1 MAGRRFLLVLDH
13 VASEAQVRDM
23 LPPGPDG
30 AVIVCARRR
39 LAGFPGA
46 RIMDLGGLDET
57 DALALLG
64 QIIGHRRLSEEPGPA
79 ADLVRLCAG
88 LPLAL
93 RIAGARLAARPHWR
107 LATLARRLADDRR
120 RLDELVYGDLSVR
133 ATISA
138 SYAGLPPR
146 AREMLRRLAGLDTP
160 EVPLRAAAALL
171 HGPRACAE
179 ELCDALVDARLLQV
193 RDGLSGPRYRLPDL
207 VRAYARD
214 VVAHPAVPHPAPSA
228 KIEIRSVPR
237 PVRVTRTS
245 RPCFSRTTSPAA
257 ASRSQ

>member
-1 MAGRRFLLVLDH
+1 PGGIGKSALAVRAAHQLSAAYTDGQVYLDAGPARTRPVPAADLAAELLAALGVPGPLIPGRPAERIGQYRSLVAGRRFLLVLDH

-146 AREMLRRLAGLDTP
+146 AREMLRRLAGLD
-160 EVPLRAAAALL
+160 
-171 HGPRACAE
+171 
-179 ELCDALVDARLLQV
+179 
-193 RDGLSGPRYRLPDL
+193 
-207 VRAYARD
+207 
-214 VVAHPAVPHPAPSA
+214 
-228 KIEIRSVPR
+228 
-237 PVRVTRTS
+237 
-245 RPCFSRTTSPAA
+245 
-257 ASRSQ
+257 